1 MKQNQIGR
9 SMIEM
14 LGVLA
19 IIGVLSVGGIAGYSK
34 AMMKFKINK
43 TVQQISEIVANV
55 RTLYAQQKNYN
66 GLGTATAVQM
76 GVIPDDLL
84 TDSRGYITNVFG
96 GNVRVESFYN
106 EDNENIF
113 MVGFEGLPEE
123 ACVSLATANWGTT
136 DQSGVKGVLVGW
148 LSYGGSYVNFRKGCT
163 EGDAVSLG
171 SWGEGYSSDDGYF
184 ACSGRL
190 PISPVNAAKACKNLN
205 EKGDITG
212 VFLIFK

>member
-66 GLGTATAVQM
+66 GLNSATAVQM
-76 GVIPDDLL
+76 GVIPDDLS
-84 TDSRGYITNVFG
+84 TGSQGRHITNVFG
-96 GNVRVESFYN
+96 GNVRVENYILGDS
-106 EDNENIF
+106 ENAF
-113 MVGFEGLPEE
+113 MVGFERLPEE
-123 ACVSLATANWGTT
+123 ACVSLATANWGSTE
-136 DQSGVKGVLVGW
+136 QSEVKGVLVGW
-148 LSYGGSYVNFRKGCT
+148 FSYGESYGYFREGCT
-163 EGDAVSLG
+163 EGDT
-171 SWGEGYSSDDGYF
+171 DRGYF

-190 PISPVNAAKACKNLN
+190 PISPVNAAKACK
-205 EKGDITG
+205 EDGDITG

>member
-66 GLGTATAVQM
+66 GLGTETAVQM
-76 GVIPDDLL
+76 GVIPDDLS
-84 TDSRGYITNVFG
+84 TDSRGYITDIFG
-96 GNVRVESFYN
+96 GNVLVESVYN
-106 EDNENIF
+106 EYEHSYNLF

-123 ACVSLATANWGTT
+123 ACISLATANWGTT

-148 LSYGGSYVNFRKGCT
+148 LSYGGSFAPFRDGCT
-163 EGDAVSLG
+163 EGDT
-171 SWGEGYSSDDGYF
+171 DRGYF

-190 PISPVNAAKACKNLN
+190 PISPVNAAKACK
-205 EKGDITG
+205 EDGDITG

>member
-43 TVQQISEIVANV
+43 TVQQISEIVTNV
-55 RTLYAQQKNYN
+55 RTLYAQQKNYE
-66 GLGTATAVQM
+66 GLNTETAVQM
-76 GVIPDDLL
+76 GVIPDELS
-84 TDSRGYITNVFG
+84 TGFQFGRITNVFG
-96 GNVRVESFYN
+96 GNVRVERVYN
-106 EDNENIF
+106 GGNRDIF

-123 ACVSLATANWGTT
+123 ACISLATANWGTT

-148 LSYGGSYVNFRKGCT
+148 LSYGGSLASFRDGCT
-163 EGDAVSLG
+163 EGDT
-171 SWGEGYSSDDGYF
+171 ERGYF

-190 PISPVNAAKACKNLN
+190 PISPVNAAKACK
-205 EKGDITG
+205 EEGDIAG